1 MSGDVSLQEVRS
13 GLRSALAWRGDR
25 TDDDQY
31 ADVTGWWRRP
41 ELLRSLGPALAQLF
55 ADLRPTV
62 VLGPESRGCLLGP
75 LVALHL
81 DVGFVELRKDGAPCC
96 DSDAWLRRTTPPDYR
111 DRHLSLGFRKNLIG
125 GGDRVLFVDEW
136 IETGGQAHGAHL
148 LTRDAGATWLGAAT
162 VVDALSSNRVR
173 RHLNVRSLLHIREL

>member
-1 MSGDVSLQEVRS
+1 VSGNVSLEEVKS
-13 GLRSALAWRGDR
+13 GLRTALAWRGDR
-25 TDDDQY
+25 TDRHRY

-41 ELLRSLGPALAQLF
+41 DLLANLGPALAGLF
-55 ADLRPTV
+55 ADRAPTV

-81 DVGFVELRKDGAPCC
+81 GVGFVEIRKDRAPSA

-111 DRHLSLGFRKNLIG
+111 DRHLSLGFRKHLVD
-125 GGDRVLFVDEW
+125 GGDRVLFVDDW

-148 LTRDAGATWLGAAT
+148 LTRDAEATWLGAAT
-162 VVDALSSNRVR
+162 VVDALRSNRVR
-173 RHLNVRSLLHIREL
+173 RDLGVRSLLHVREL